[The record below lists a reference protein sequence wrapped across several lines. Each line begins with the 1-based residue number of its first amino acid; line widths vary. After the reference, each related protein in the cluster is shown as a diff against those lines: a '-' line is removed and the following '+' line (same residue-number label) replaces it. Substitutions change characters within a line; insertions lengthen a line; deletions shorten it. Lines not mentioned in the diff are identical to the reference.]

1 MTEMQDFKSLFVI
14 GAPKAGTSTL
24 ARLLARHPE
33 IFVTQDKEPKF
44 FTDFAEQR
52 WAGPGSDI
60 FQTYLVSDPSAYE
73 AIYARAPKGAWCV
86 DASTDYL
93 SNAAAR
99 RRLSEWAK
107 TTPTKLICVLRDPIE
122 RAVSEYRHTLR
133 DLLETESLARA
144 LELEDERRRAGWQPL
159 FRHVRRSRYHAD
171 VSAYLDDFGDDLLL
185 LDFAELRDQERMLEK
200 VWRFLGIAPLAEPT
214 AEKVVKTAAGAGS
227 GDLVENA
234 SHSYRSATLQ
244 RALYSPTLIRAVR
257 LLSPQPVRRWL
268 RGRIERAN
276 RTRFEPGEDDLRR
289 LHDALADDIQA
300 CLADSRLPCA
310 SWEVSRRLAAHAQ
323 SRPSPPRPG
332 TTSAAS
338 AAVAPAR
345 AGRSGP

>member
-1 MTEMQDFKSLFVI
+1 MTVMQDFKSLFVI

-33 IFVTQDKEPKF
+33 IFLDQDKEPKF

-60 FQTYLVSDPSAYE
+60 FQTYLVSDPGAYE
-73 AIYARAPKGAWCV
+73 ALYAKAPKGAWCI

-93 SNAAAR
+93 SNATAR
-99 RRLSEWAK
+99 RRLSQWARN
-107 TTPTKLICVLRDPIE
+107 TPSKLICMLRDPIE

-144 LELEDERRRAGWQPL
+144 LELEDQRRQAGWQPL
-159 FRHVRRSRYHAD
+159 FRHIRRSHYHGD
-171 VSAYLDDFGDDLLL
+171 VSAYLDEFGDDLLL
-185 LDFAELRDQERMLEK
+185 LDFAELNDQERLLRK
-200 VWRFLGIAPLAEPT
+200 IWRFLGIAPLAELP
-214 AEKVVKTAAGAGS
+214 AEPSTEPAP

-244 RALYSPTLIRAVR
+244 RALRSPALIGAVR
-257 LLSPQPVRRWL
+257 LLAPQPVRRWL

-289 LHDALADDIQA
+289 LYDALADDIQA

-310 SWEVSRRLAAHAQ
+310 SWDLSRRLAANAQ
-323 SRPSPPRPG
+323 SLPPPPRPG
-332 TTSAAS
+332 AAGAAS
-338 AAVAPAR
+338 ATGAAAR
-345 AGRSGP
+345 AGRTEP